1 MRTSLV
7 TGAAGFVGS
16 AVAEALLSRGD
27 RVVCLANAVRDLH
40 HAPILKR
47 AAWIYG
53 SVTDERLV
61 RDTIARF
68 EPAEVYHFAAASQVR
83 SGARD
88 PGGTVD
94 VNVMGVRN
102 VLEAC
107 RTTKDVVGAILVASS
122 DKAYGEPPTP
132 AKEVDGLFPLHI
144 YDASKASCDFLAQA
158 YARDFDMPIIVTR
171 SCNIYGPG
179 DLNWGRIF
187 PNTCARLVE
196 GRPPIL
202 HQGVDLMERQFVF
215 IGDYV
220 RAALLLTAQART
232 LPAVPFNVGG
242 EVIRVRTL
250 VERIIKASGKPFAP
264 EITAVP
270 FKELKAQSVD
280 ATRLRSVGW
289 VPLVNLERGVG
300 ITYDWYQDYLGGV
313 LR

>member
-16 AVAEALLSRGD
+16 AVAKALLDRGD

-40 HAPILKR
+40 HIPDLKR

-68 EPAEVYHFAAASQVR
+68 EPSEVYHFAAASQVR

-107 RTTKDVVGAILVASS
+107 RTTRDVVGAVLIASS
-122 DKAYGEPPTP
+122 DKAYGEPVTP
-132 AKEVDGLFPLHI
+132 AREEDALVPLHI
-144 YDASKASCDFLAQA
+144 YDASKASADFLAQA
-158 YARDFDMPIIVTR
+158 YARDFDMPVIVTR

-187 PNTCARLVE
+187 PQTCARLVA
-196 GRPPIL
+196 GQSPIL
-202 HQGVDLMERQFVF
+202 HQGVDLMERQFVY
-215 IGDYV
+215 INDYV
-220 RAALLLTAQART
+220 RASLLLTAQSRT
-232 LPAVPFNVGG
+232 LSHVPFNVGG
-242 EVIRVRTL
+242 EVVRVRKL
-250 VERIIKASGKPFAP
+250 VERIIKASGKDVVP
-264 EITAVP
+264 EISAVP

-280 ATRLRSVGW
+280 ASRLRSVGW
-289 VPLVNLERGVG
+289 VPLVELERGVDL
-300 ITYDWYQDYLGGV
+300 TWRWYSNYLEG